1 MELHYLYMKPSL
13 DILSQQSEIQNVNV
27 LKHENECKKTSLDS
41 RVSFHLGKIDLLTR
55 ITHGI

>member
-1 MELHYLYMKPSL
+1 MKPSL